1 MRTRVSQ
8 DSRWSSGGG
17 LARLFVMRGSALVGG
32 GSLFDGVVDQR
43 RSADVW
49 YVDFMSLLSFLS
61 ERAVG
66 VRNCQRPVNS
76 GVGGGLL
83 VMVIVRG

>member
-1 MRTRVSQ
+1 
-8 DSRWSSGGG
+8 
-17 LARLFVMRGSALVGG
+17 MRGSALVGG

-43 RSADVW
+43 RSADVCD
-49 YVDFMSLLSFLS
+49 VDFMSVLSFLS

-83 VMVIVRG
+83 VMVIVPVGPWFFGQLMV